1 MKGVIFAA
9 GLGTRLYPLTKD
21 KPKALVPV
29 GGCSMLEHTLHAFE
43 EAGVNEV
50 VVNVH
55 AFADKVEAALAAWGH
70 GHPRMTLLVSDERD
84 LLLETGGGLKKM
96 QPWLEGEP
104 FLVHNVDVLTDI
116 DLTGLMEA
124 DKRFAA
130 ECQTPTCSTAEPSMA
145 GKPAAKGIKGLHL
158 ATLAVR
164 KTESDRYFLF
174 NEEGLLCGW
183 ENVKTGEKKLSRPDE
198 APLYRYGF
206 TGIHLI
212 HPELFDL
219 MTETGVFSITDV
231 YLRLAAQHAIRLF
244 DVSDRKWFDIGT
256 PEQLQAAE
264 ADWKRQ

>member
-21 KPKALVPV
+21 RPKALVPV
-29 GGCSMLEHTLHAFE
+29 SRCTMLEHTLRKFE
-43 EAGVNEV
+43 EAGINEV

-55 AFADKVEAALAAWGH
+55 AFADKVEAELAAWAIK
-70 GHPRMTLLVSDERD
+70 HPTMTIRVSDERD

-96 QPWLEGEP
+96 QSWLEGEP
-104 FLVHNVDVLTDI
+104 FLIHNVDVLTDI
-116 DLTGLMEA
+116 NLTSLIEA
-124 DKRFAA
+124 D
-130 ECQTPTCSTAEPSMA
+130 QQN
-145 GKPAAKGIKGLHL
+145 GQHL

-174 NEEGLLCGW
+174 NDQGLLCGW
-183 ENVKTGEKKLSRPDE
+183 ENVKTGEKKISRPE
-198 APLYRYGF
+198 ETSLHRFGF

-219 MTETGVFSITDV
+219 MTEMGVFSITDV
-231 YLRLAAQHAIRLF
+231 YLRLAAQHDIRLF

-264 ADWKRQ
+264 ADWKQQ

>member
-21 KPKALVPV
+21 RPKALVSV
-29 GGCSMLEHTLHAFE
+29 AGCTMLEHTLLKFE
-43 EAGVNEV
+43 EAGINEV

-55 AFADKVEAALAAWGH
+55 AFADKVETELNAWAIKY
-70 GHPRMTLLVSDERD
+70 PTMTIRVSDERD

-96 QPWLEGEP
+96 QSWLEGEP

-116 DLTGLMEA
+116 DLVSLVDA
-124 DKRFAA
+124 DK
-130 ECQTPTCSTAEPSMA
+130 QYDQ
-145 GKPAAKGIKGLHL
+145 HL

-174 NEEGLLCGW
+174 NDQGLLCGW
-183 ENVKTGEKKLSRPDE
+183 ENVKTGEKKISRPE
-198 APLYRYGF
+198 ETSLHRFGF

-212 HPELFDL
+212 HPELFNL
-219 MTETGVFSITDV
+219 MSETGVFSITEV
-231 YLRLAAQHAIRLF
+231 YLRLAAQHDIRLF

-264 ADWKRQ
+264 ADWK